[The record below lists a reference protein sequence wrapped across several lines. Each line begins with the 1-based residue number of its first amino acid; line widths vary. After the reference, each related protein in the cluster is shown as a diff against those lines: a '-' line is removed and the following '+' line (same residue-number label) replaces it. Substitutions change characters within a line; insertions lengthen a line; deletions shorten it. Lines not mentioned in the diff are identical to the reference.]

1 MIRKHTLI
9 GAAGAAALT
18 IGAFAA
24 PAVAAPQ
31 VVSYSCFGGAIT
43 IPITM
48 DAGTLPTKMVAGQTV
63 KKTISG
69 GNIHLASS
77 VVDVAKGQGWDAV
90 TANTVSSSGTP
101 YSLKIAKTALPTPS
115 ADMDIPATGA
125 FTIRPVASGTYKVRA
140 GNMTANIQGWV
151 GSTKS
156 NLIPLDCVAPTDGT
170 QNFGSIAVAKDASKT
185 TVKASYAK
193 AKKTVTG
200 VATVK
205 GKTFGLAGKGSVKM
219 TLKRGTAKIKTIT
232 VKLNSKGVA
241 KGVFKSVT
249 KHGKYKIVTVFG
261 GSAGL
266 KASSGTSA
274 TFTV

>member
-18 IGAFAA
+18 IGAIASPASAA
-24 PAVAAPQ
+24 PK

-48 DAGTLPTKMVAGQTV
+48 DAGTLPTKMVAGQKVT
-63 KKTISG
+63 KAISG
-69 GNIHLASS
+69 GNIHLASA
-77 VVDVAKGQGWDAV
+77 VVDIALGQPWDAV
-90 TANTVSSSGTP
+90 TANTVSKSGTP
-101 YSLKIAKTALPTPS
+101 YSLKIAKTTLPNPS
-115 ADMDIPATGA
+115 ADMDIPATGS

-140 GNMTANIQGWV
+140 GNMTANIQGWLAGV
-151 GSTKS
+151 KK
-156 NLIPLDCVAPTDGT
+156 NLIPLDCVAPTDGS
-170 QNFGSIAVAKDASKT
+170 NVFGSIAVAKDTSKT
-185 TVKASYAK
+185 TVKGSYAK
-193 AKKTVTG
+193 AKKTATG
-200 VATVK
+200 VAVVK
-205 GKTFGLAGKGSVKM
+205 GRNFGLAGKGSVKM